1 MPPVSMP
8 GLRPCRAY
16 VEAEDNVGVWAPPVA
31 VVKACHFEDA
41 LASSRCAAL
50 AFAEPLPPQ
59 DDVAMVDVAEA
70 APCCSAVHAEAPAAA
85 QGIQPEQHAWVRRA
99 AASATAAVM
108 EQLRA
113 KEDAQAQYIASLEA
127 SLQRA
132 GLELPRDAPHLPAA
146 VV

>member
-1 MPPVSMP
+1 MSSS

-16 VEAEDNVGVWAPPVA
+16 VEAEDDVGVWAPPVA

-41 LASSRCAAL
+41 LASSRCAAP
-50 AFAEPLPPQ
+50 AFVEPLPPQ
-59 DDVAMVDVAEA
+59 DDVAMADVAEA
-70 APCCSAVHAEAPAAA
+70 APRGAAAHAAGPAAA

-113 KEDAQAQYIASLEA
+113 KEDAQAQYIALLEA

-132 GLELPRDAPHLPAA
+132 GLELPRAAPHLPA